1 MNARTLAFA
10 IPGDLQARTGGYGY
24 DRRMIEELRAQGWQV
39 RVLALGGGYP
49 APSAQERAQADA
61 AFAALADGAV
71 VLVDGLA
78 YGAMP
83 ALAAREHARLR
94 LVALVHH
101 PLGLESGL
109 DPARARQ
116 LLDSERQALQ
126 LAHAVVAT
134 SHSTARQLQA
144 LFGLPAQRLHVAPP
158 GCDRASSAPREA
170 SAQVRLLSVGALI
183 PRKGLDLLVEALAP
197 LRELPWTLRIVGAAR
212 DAPTAAA
219 LRAQVARHGL
229 EQRIGL
235 VGEVDDVAREYAQA
249 DVFVLPSRHEGYG
262 MAFAEALAAG
272 LPVLGCD
279 AGAVAEVVPDDA
291 GLLVAVDD
299 VAALGDALRRLITD
313 AALRA
318 RMAAG
323 ARHAARSLP
332 QWRDSAA
339 ALARALAA

>member
-1 MNARTLAFA
+1 
-10 IPGDLQARTGGYGY
+10 
-24 DRRMIEELRAQGWQV
+24 MIEELRAQGWQV

-49 APSAQERAQADA
+49 APSAQECAQAEA
-61 AFAALADGAV
+61 RFAALADGAV

-78 YGAMP
+78 YGAMH

-101 PLGLESGL
+101 PLALETGL
-109 DPARARQ
+109 DPARAQQ

-144 LFGLPAQRLHVAPP
+144 LFGLPAQRVHVAPP
-158 GCDRASSAPREA
+158 GCDRAASAAPREA

-183 PRKGLDLLVEALAP
+183 PRKGLDLLVDALAP

-229 EQRIGL
+229 EQRIEL
-235 VGEVDDVAREYAQA
+235 VGEVDDVACEYAQA
-249 DVFVLPSRHEGYG
+249 DVFVLPSRYEGYG
-262 MAFAEALAAG
+262 MVFAEALAAG

-279 AGAVAEVVPDDA
+279 AGAVAEVVPEDA
-291 GLLVAVDD
+291 GLLVPVDD

-318 RMAAG
+318 RLATG